1 MERVISKRA
10 RIDHYDLVEIVLV
23 PEEYQGVMDVG
34 DVGVVIEKY
43 DEKNFEV
50 ECVQPGGS
58 SKWLAMLNIK
68 HVRLRSKD
76 PYNTWAKKSFNK
88 ALMQKS
94 TRLGTVVG
102 AGFGALIGAGF
113 GVITMTLNGTLIG
126 AAVGVIIGI
135 LTGMPTAALTAKL
148 AGTSGGIGVG
158 YFIGM
163 VFGGVYG
170 VMLGA
175 LVPPPLRMMA
185 QTEGLPVLDAL
196 MMGRF
201 ETAMLSG
208 FLLSIL
214 ATIVGAWVGQENL
227 VPRELENR

>member
-1 MERVISKRA
+1 MERVGSKRA
-10 RIDHYDLVEIVLV
+10 RIDQYDLVEIVLV
-23 PEEYQGVMDVG
+23 PEEYQGVIDIG
-34 DVGVVIEKY
+34 DVGVVVEKY

-50 ECVQPGGS
+50 ECVQPGGY
-58 SKWLAMLNIK
+58 SKWLATLSTK
-68 HVRLRSKD
+68 HVKLRSKD

-94 TRLGTVVG
+94 VRLGALVG
-102 AGFGALIGAGF
+102 IGFGALIGAAF
-113 GVITMTLNGTLIG
+113 GAITMTLNGILIG
-126 AAVGVIIGI
+126 AGVGVILGF
-135 LTGMPTAALTAKL
+135 LTGVPTAALTARL
-148 AGTSGGIGVG
+148 AGTDGGIGVG

-170 VMLGA
+170 VILGA
-175 LVPPPLRMMA
+175 LIPPSLRSMA
-185 QTEGLPVLDAL
+185 HAEGLPVLDAL

-214 ATIVGAWVGQENL
+214 ATIVGTWVGQENL
-227 VPRELENR
+227 VPRDLENK